1 MRMKCSTELSLR
13 PFVPRECLGSFGCLG
28 SFWRLGSFGR
38 LGSFERLGSQGED
51 LGSSGRLGSFSSP
64 GTSNRPIT
72 AKPRGE
78 GRRRFGPVSDRVA
91 YGSVG
96 HRVRE

>member
-13 PFVPRECLGSFGCLG
+13 PFVPRECLGSF
-28 SFWRLGSFGR
+28 
-38 LGSFERLGSQGED
+38 ERLGSQGEG

-64 GTSNRPIT
+64 DTPNRPIT
-72 AKPRGE
+72 ARPRGE

-91 YGSVG
+91 YGLVG
-96 HRVRE
+96 HRVRERYGNL